1 LGVTLGDL
9 SLNNLLLV
17 LSPEGLVKLADIGSA
32 RSMPEEEIT
41 RAYARARE
49 LWLGEHVVAP
59 SIDLWRVGVVALA
72 LLPVSCLFG

>member
-1 LGVTLGDL
+1 
-9 SLNNLLLV
+9 
-17 LSPEGLVKLADIGSA
+17 LVKLADIGSA
-32 RSMPEEEIT
+32 RSMHSMLGPEEEIT
-41 RAYARARE
+41 RGYARARE